1 MFGVQELKE
10 RIEVTETTVE
20 CPVKDCQRKVC
31 RQRRF
36 FRREDRFKCPEHSIY
51 ISPSTFEYASE
62 WDNLL
67 WKRTADRHLLKRIK
81 TVKRESRMARDR
93 SEDAVSWN
101 VFRYL
106 ERNNLVDGFLSSTVG
121 YPLSSSEVIYWSYSQ
136 QDGTSWS
143 ALNRARTEFGE
154 RLSRSSE
161 PDIIIRTDRAL
172 IFIEAKLTA
181 GNKTGPSNPDYT
193 KKYLTGG
200 DGWFSRVFHSDYDT
214 VAKVEKKYELMR
226 FWLLGTWM
234 AEQLDLDFY
243 LVNLVRAARE
253 KEIEAAFGMHTRE
266 ESGMHFM
273 RLTWEGICEFV
284 KNSVP
289 PGPVKEPMTEYFR
302 NKSLGYDSNGKLKKA
317 FSV

>member
-1 MFGVQELKE
+1 MLGVQELKTH
-10 RIEVTETTVE
+10 IEITKTTVE
-20 CPVKDCQRKVC
+20 CPVKGCQSHVDRQRKI
-31 RQRRF
+31 
-36 FRREDRFKCPEHSIY
+36 FRREDRFKCPEHNIY
-51 ISPSTFEYASE
+51 ISPSTFEYECE

-101 VFRYL
+101 VFRYW
-106 ERNNLVDGFLSSTVG
+106 ERNNLVDGFLGSTVG

-172 IFIEAKLTA
+172 VFIEAKLTS
-181 GNKTGPSNPDYT
+181 GNKTGPSNPNYT
-193 KKYLTGG
+193 KKYITGG
-200 DGWFSRVFHSDYDT
+200 GGWFSRVFHSDYDA

-226 FWLLGTWM
+226 FWLLGTWI
-234 AEQLDLDFY
+234 AAQLDLDFY
-243 LVNLVRAARE
+243 LVNLVRAGRE
-253 KEIEAAFGMHTRE
+253 KEIETAFGMHICEDPR
-266 ESGMHFM
+266 MRFM
-273 RLTWEGICEFV
+273 RLAWEDICEFV
-284 KNSVP
+284 KNSAP
-289 PGPVKEPMTEYFR
+289 PGSDKETMAEYFR
-302 NKSLGYDSNGKLKKA
+302 DKSLGYNGHRRLQRA